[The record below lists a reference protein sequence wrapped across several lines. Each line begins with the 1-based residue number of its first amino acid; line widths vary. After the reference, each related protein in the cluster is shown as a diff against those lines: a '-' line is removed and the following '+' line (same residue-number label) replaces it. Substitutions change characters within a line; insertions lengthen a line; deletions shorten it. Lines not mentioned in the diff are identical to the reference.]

1 MPGVLQSRIYDIMTR
16 DKPSND
22 NTENT
27 ENSTNT
33 EEESTKRYEFFKN
46 AEEYL
51 AYLKTQ
57 NEEKS
62 DVKNHDMKIFGCPHK
77 FLASADIPI
86 SENNNIGYAFY
97 THIYNERPICTLI
110 PGKMNYLPDFS
121 KHEAEIFNS
130 LSGSVEDGNAK
141 RVLEDLVKD
150 KEGFANFINRN
161 DGTRYYDFDQDYATY
176 INYVNV
182 LCRTAAVFLGIGDKK
197 GPDGKTAYSKYN
209 WAHYQ
214 SYIDYE
220 SNIPNEQILS
230 VANDIVKQAIKDC
243 TEGYRN
249 YTNFYIDPNTS
260 VNESITNT
268 TQKSQLEGL
277 FDTVE
282 STVKEAAMF
291 NDTLGG
297 SFLSDLVETAGETVL
312 ALANTVSVGMLG
324 HLLGSSGQSVIN
336 GANLI
341 FPEIWTDSEYDKSFN
356 IQVNL
361 ISPYGT
367 REAIYLNIFVP
378 TIHLL
383 CFALPRQASAN
394 TFTAPFLVRGYA
406 QGWFSI
412 DMGMVE
418 SITID
423 KGPEQSWSV
432 DGFPTQVK
440 VTLSIKELY
449 TQLMMAPSTRP
460 AMFFS
465 NQGMLDYLG
474 CMCGID
480 LSQPSIGLK
489 VDILLNL
496 LSNYVRDIPNNA
508 YNHATQ
514 AVRNFLGNVFSY

>member
-1 MPGVLQSRIYDIMTR
+1 MSGVLQHRIYDIMSR
-16 DKPSND
+16 DK
-22 NTENT
+22 
-27 ENSTNT
+27 TNT
-33 EEESTKRYEFFKN
+33 DTNNNESTTTETSDKEY
-46 AEEYL
+46 EYL
-51 AYLKTQ
+51 QNAQDYLDLIQQENVNKVNVT
-57 NEEKS
+57 K
-62 DVKNHDMKIFGCPHK
+62 HDMKIFGCPHK
-77 FLASADIPI
+77 FLETADIPI
-86 SENNNIGYAFY
+86 SDNNKLGYGFY
-97 THIYNERPICTLI
+97 TNIYNERPICTLI
-110 PGKMNYLPDFS
+110 PGKMNYLPDFT
-121 KHEAEIFNS
+121 KHEAQIFNS
-130 LSGSVEDGNAK
+130 LSGSMDDPNAK
-141 RVLEDLVKD
+141 QVIDELVQD
-150 KEGFANFINRN
+150 KEGFGSFLNRN
-161 DGTRYYDFDQDYATY
+161 DGTRYYDFEQDYASY

-182 LCRTAAVFLGIGDKK
+182 LCRTVSVFLGIGDKP
-197 GPDGKTAYSKYN
+197 GPDGRIPYSKYN
-209 WAHYQ
+209 WSHYQ
-214 SYIDYE
+214 SFTDYVSDLKDE
-220 SNIPNEQILS
+220 PILS
-230 VANDIVKQAIKDC
+230 VAEEIVSQAVKDA
-243 TEGYRN
+243 TSGQRN

-297 SFLSDLVETAGETVL
+297 SFLSGLVESAGETIL

-324 HLLGSSGQSVIN
+324 HLLGSAGKSVIN

-367 REAIYLNIFVP
+367 KEAIYLNILVP
-378 TIHLL
+378 VIHLL
-383 CFALPRQASAN
+383 CYALPRQASAN
-394 TFTAPFLVRGYA
+394 TFSAPFLIRGYA

-418 SITID
+418 SISID

-432 DGFPTQVK
+432 DGLPTQVK
-440 VTLSIKELY
+440 VTLSVKDLY
-449 TQLMMAPSTRP
+449 SQLMMAPSTRP

-480 LSQPSIGLK
+480 LTQPNIGLK
-489 VDILLNL
+489 VEILLNL
-496 LSNYVRDIPNNA
+496 LSGYVRDIPNNA
-508 YNHATQ
+508 YNYATQ
-514 AVRNFLGNVFSY
+514 SIRNFLGNVFDY